1 MSASFVC
8 SSRGSAGQR
17 HLSSGFL
24 LLFSPFHPVTLQL
37 PLKSGTPL
45 WQNLTIETLKKSSKC
60 SHESSPP
67 TAPGMSSLSTRGPS
81 LHPSGPRRW
90 LNLILST
97 FFGVLRPFWF
107 FVILWGWLN
116 LFSGYMFLFVPSL
129 AKFISEIVAELI
141 RSIFSSII

>member
-1 MSASFVC
+1 MQIIYEFSTFYTFGNAGTTIHPKYSTDRFAKNILTQTIFQMSQLIVKQNSSKPSAMSASFVC

-17 HLSSGFL
+17 HLSSDFL

-81 LHPSGPRRW
+81 LHPSGPRR
-90 LNLILST
+90 
-97 FFGVLRPFWF
+97 
-107 FVILWGWLN
+107 
-116 LFSGYMFLFVPSL
+116 
-129 AKFISEIVAELI
+129 
-141 RSIFSSII
+141 